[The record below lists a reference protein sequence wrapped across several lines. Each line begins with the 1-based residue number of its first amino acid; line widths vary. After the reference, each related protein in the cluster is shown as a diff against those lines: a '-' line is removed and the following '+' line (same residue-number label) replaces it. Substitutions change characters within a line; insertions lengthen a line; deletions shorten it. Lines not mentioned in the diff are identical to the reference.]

1 MAATSR
7 GGKASRRRKA
17 VTNIAQQ
24 KKGIFIHAMP
34 LVRRLM
40 MVAMKL
46 TEPRREAEM
55 LNTIA
60 ISHHMWPWFQMLV
73 TPMLVVE
80 ARGEYIVQPVCTG
93 PVPTK
98 KLYIIRMP
106 LMKKNQ

>member
-7 GGKASRRRKA
+7 GGKARRSRKA

-46 TEPRREAEM
+46 TEPRSDAEM

-60 ISHHMWPWFQMLV
+60 ESHQVWPCPQMLV
-73 TPMLVVE
+73 TPMFAVE
-80 ARGEYIVQPVCTG
+80 ASGEYIVQPVCTG

-98 KLYIIRMP
+98 KLYIINTQ